1 MHFIY
6 LLLPLL
12 ASVSVA
18 EDAQTANK
26 GSLVVASVS
35 QKTEIANTKTTSLNT
50 IRVTFGKPSFSTT
63 STFTPITTTTAA
75 SSDISEDSND
85 MELLK
90 LALTMPPE
98 DSFYNAHFT
107 LGEVNGTANVV
118 DLRLDLVQPDMWVMD
133 GAKYF
138 DCSTINLWYSSE
150 EEKVSGTEFPSSLT
164 ENPFYQATICAG
176 GGLYTNPTALAA
188 SNIPATE
195 SYAIPYVNVLRA
207 VGDFVETNLSF
218 SLTNQESIKFED
230 FTFLNVF
237 DTNVFYGGIG
247 LAGNPSGSGLLN
259 SLVEKG
265 YIKSRGYSLWFNDYT
280 DSERAVGELIPGVVD
295 QKYFQDSLYAF
306 EMLPIEGERYD
317 GLLSSINSGIKDLK
331 LPTLL
336 LDDLSVGNDL
346 TGQKMSLKPDSAPL
360 PVILDSRNVN
370 NYLPL
375 EVIVNIAI
383 QTNAFYSSEAGR
395 WLVECDKIADSSASF
410 YFQFNDLS
418 VKIPITHF
426 ITEAVWFKNTLKFQ
440 NGKKACYL
448 DFSPS
453 DTHGF
458 NSLGLSFLSSVYVA
472 VDNDGGYVALANS
485 NSLLEVEVDDL
496 VQSFTSTRLYSQIAL
511 QSNVSIIHSSIGFI
525 ESGTIPFATTV
536 TRSGTAIAFSLSV
549 PTTNSQEQLIPAR
562 FSGAIANGETVITGT
577 KGTTTTF
584 LPGLSASAATNS
596 DTKYAGA
603 QQLHNPMAVFVTRY
617 STDFYGVSAVMTLF
631 LGLVY
636 YL

>member
-1 MHFIY
+1 MHFKF

-18 EDAQTANK
+18 DDAKTVPK

-35 QKTEIANTKTTSLNT
+35 QKTEIANTKTTSINT
-50 IRVTFGKPSFSTT
+50 IRVTFGKPSSSTS

-75 SSDISEDSND
+75 SSDITEDSND
-85 MELLK
+85 KALLK
-90 LALTMPPE
+90 IALTKPPG
-98 DSFYNAHFT
+98 DSFYNAKFT
-107 LGEVNGTANVV
+107 LGEVKGTANVV
-118 DLRLDLVQPDMWVMD
+118 DLRLDIVQPDMWVMD
-133 GAKYF
+133 GVKYF
-138 DCSTINLWYSSE
+138 DCSTIDSWYSSA

-164 ENPFYQATICAG
+164 ENPFYQATVCAQ
-176 GGLYTNPTALAA
+176 GGLYTNPTALAT

-195 SYAIPYVNVLRA
+195 SYAIPYVNQLRA

-218 SLTNQESIKFED
+218 SLTKQESIKFED
-230 FTFLNVF
+230 FTLLSVF

-265 YIKSRGYSLWFNDYT
+265 YIKSRGYSLWFNNHT

-295 QKYFQDSLYAF
+295 QKYYQDSLYAF
-306 EMLPIEGERYD
+306 EMLPIEGEIYD
-317 GLLSSINSGIKDLK
+317 GLWSSINNGIKDLK

-360 PVILDSRNVN
+360 PVVLISRNIN

-395 WLVECDKIADSSASF
+395 WLVECDKIADSSASL
-410 YFQFNDLS
+410 YFRFNKLNI
-418 VKIPITHF
+418 KIPITNF

-496 VQSFTSTRLYSQIAL
+496 VQSFTSSRLFSQSAL

-525 ESGTIPFATTV
+525 ESGKIPFATTV
-536 TRSGTAIAFSLSV
+536 TQSGSTIALSLSV
-549 PTTNSQEQLIPAR
+549 PETNSQELLIPAR
-562 FSGAIANGETVITGT
+562 FSGAIANGETIITGT
-577 KGTTTTF
+577 RGTTTTF
-584 LPGLSASAATNS
+584 LPGLSASAAGDSAT
-596 DTKYAGA
+596 TYAGA
-603 QQLHNPMAVFVTRY
+603 QKLHNPMAVFVTRY
-617 STDFYGVSAVMTLF
+617 TTDFYGLSVVMALF
-631 LGLVY
+631 LGLVS